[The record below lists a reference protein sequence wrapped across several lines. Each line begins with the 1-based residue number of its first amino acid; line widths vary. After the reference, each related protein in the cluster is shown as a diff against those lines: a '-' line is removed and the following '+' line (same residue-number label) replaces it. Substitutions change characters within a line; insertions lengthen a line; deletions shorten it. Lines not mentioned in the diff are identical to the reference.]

1 MEQNKT
7 VKLDLT
13 DCKYIMELHQRIKD
27 TFDLPDY
34 YGCNWSAFHDMLRGE
49 IDAQCIEIHGE
60 ATLPENWAEQI
71 AMMHEVLKYTQEER
85 QQDGEIFEYVIMS

>member
-1 MEQNKT
+1 MDEKNT

-27 TFDLPDY
+27 TFGLPEY

-49 IDAQCIEIHGE
+49 IEAQRIEIYGE
-60 ATLPENWAEQI
+60 ATLPKDWAEQI
-71 AMMHEVLKYTQEER
+71 SIMHDVLKYVKEER
-85 QQDGEIFEYVIMS
+85 QQDGEAFEYVIMS

>member
-1 MEQNKT
+1 MDEKKT

-27 TFDLPDY
+27 TFGLPEY

-49 IDAQCIEIHGE
+49 IDAQRIEIYGE
-60 ATLPENWAEQI
+60 ATLPEDWVEQI
-71 AMMHEVLKYTQEER
+71 SNMHEVLEYVKEER
-85 QQDGEIFEYVIMS
+85 QQDGEAFEYVIMN

>member
-1 MEQNKT
+1 MDEKNT

-27 TFDLPDY
+27 TFGLPEY

-49 IDAQCIEIHGE
+49 IEAQSIEIYGE
-60 ATLPENWAEQI
+60 ATLPKDWAEQI
-71 AMMHEVLKYTQEER
+71 SIMHDVLEYVKEER
-85 QQDGEIFEYVIMS
+85 QQDREAFEYVIMS